1 MATWCW
7 STRTEDEE
15 GPLTQ
20 EVYPHSVDSAGA
32 MMSGILTVM
41 AVIVMIAFAAGFIV
55 YSRSLRSSR
64 SAEVNPEIL
73 DDGVHLTDPEQRA
86 TWLASGKAGSTVQQ
100 RLRNLDALRA
110 DGLISEEEWALTRMD
125 ILKDL

>member
-1 MATWCW
+1 M
-7 STRTEDEE
+7 
-15 GPLTQ
+15 
-20 EVYPHSVDSAGA
+20 DSAGA